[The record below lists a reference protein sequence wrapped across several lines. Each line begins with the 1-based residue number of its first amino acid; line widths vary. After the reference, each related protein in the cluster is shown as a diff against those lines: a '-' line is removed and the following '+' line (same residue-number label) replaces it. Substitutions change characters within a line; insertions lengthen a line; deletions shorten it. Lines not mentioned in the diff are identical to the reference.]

1 MSCSSLPLL
10 EHYLIHLARANK
22 RLPFQHQES
31 KVYPWW
37 RPESTRGSSLIPAV
51 QDKAMAS
58 KLASPA
64 AAAMTALPQFS
75 GLKVQQPSMVMLPQL
90 KQQRGRGALGAR
102 CDFIGSPT
110 NFIMVTSTSLMLF
123 AGRFGLAPSANRKAT
138 AGLKLEVRDSG
149 LQTGDPA
156 GFTLADTL
164 ACGVVGHIIGVGV
177 VLGLK
182 NLGAI

>member
-1 MSCSSLPLL
+1 
-10 EHYLIHLARANK
+10 
-22 RLPFQHQES
+22 
-31 KVYPWW
+31 
-37 RPESTRGSSLIPAV
+37 
-51 QDKAMAS
+51 MAT
-58 KLASPA
+58 KLATP
-64 AAAMTALPQFS
+64 TAVTTFLPQFS
-75 GLKVQQPSMVMLPQL
+75 GLRPRSSSARADGLVSFQPVRS
-90 KQQRGRGALGAR
+90 KGKGALGAR

-110 NFIMVTSTSLMLF
+110 NLIMVTSTSLMLF

-138 AGLKLEVRDSG
+138 AGLKLEIRDSG

-182 NLGAI
+182 NIGAL